1 MTKTTAPDKTPSP
14 NQVDKGQSSEGGN
27 NNSLMMFISA
37 VADMSWRMAIVVL
50 APIIGG
56 YELDKHLK
64 TTPSFTILG
73 FILAMV
79 GTFFVLKQM
88 LKVYGGQSEPNSK
101 ENK

>member
-1 MTKTTAPDKTPSP
+1 MNKTKAPKMTPSP
-14 NQVDKGQSSEGGN
+14 KEVDKAESSESESNTLRIFAG
-27 NNSLMMFISA
+27 A
-37 VADMSWRMAIVVL
+37 VVDLSWRMAFVVL
-50 APIIGG
+50 VPIIGG

-79 GTFFVLKQM
+79 GSFFVLKQM
-88 LKVYGGQSEPNSK
+88 LKVYGEQSIINSK